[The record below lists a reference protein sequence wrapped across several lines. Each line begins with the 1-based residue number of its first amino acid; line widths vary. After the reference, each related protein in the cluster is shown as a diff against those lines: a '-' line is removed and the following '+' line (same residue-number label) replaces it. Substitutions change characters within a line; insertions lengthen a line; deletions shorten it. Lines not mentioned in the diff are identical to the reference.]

1 MVRPPCEEL
10 VIRYGSQQTLRRL
23 LGLWDDRLYRD
34 AFCLD
39 EGTGTLPVMDY
50 LRGDDVDYVFVD
62 LIALSLAPLTSSTLL
77 SPAEMERA
85 LSKETPFFGT
95 FRSKEVWLDPF
106 EFILRYPER
115 FAVSDAAAAKIR
127 SEMMRVGEPGPSPR
141 LRERTASKDV
151 ASFKRCFDA
160 LDTLVADKASDGV
173 PTTASGHMWPQLDV
187 TSSLG

>member
-1 MVRPPCEEL
+1 MGGLCACVSVCGVGAEVVKDLFQNPSPDRTEL
-10 VIRYGSQQTLRRL
+10 VLRTTAKLPFWPNLALRRL

-39 EGTGTLPVMDY
+39 ECTGGLLVMDY

-77 SPAEMERA
+77 SPAGMERA

-106 EFILRYPER
+106 EFMLRYPER

-151 ASFKRCFDA
+151 ASFK
-160 LDTLVADKASDGV
+160 
-173 PTTASGHMWPQLDV
+173 H
-187 TSSLG
+187 